1 MYPPTAI
8 YFSHRNNWA
17 ERRETGLLEL
27 HKKTPVLP
35 LGRREFLINYSL
47 LYLIR

>member
-1 MYPPTAI
+1 MYLPAAI

-27 HKKTPVLP
+27 HKKNSRSSFGKTGVFYKL
-35 LGRREFLINYSL
+35 
-47 LYLIR
+47 

>member
-1 MYPPTAI
+1 MYLPAAI

-27 HKKTPVLP
+27 HKKGDV
-35 LGRREFLINYSL
+35 SKC
-47 LYLIR
+47 